1 MTEDIIE
8 AVCAAIYTE
17 FGEGYELYTEAVA
30 QNMQT
35 PCFFVM
41 SINPKLERFLGNRY
55 LRHTPIA
62 VQYFPSDEQN
72 ARSECEAAA
81 EKLFLILDQIPF
93 DNGYI
98 NGTQVSSEIADGI
111 LNFFITYDF
120 FVNRQEAAKPV
131 MRNLT
136 TTQEVR

>member
-1 MTEDIIE
+1 
-8 AVCAAIYTE
+8 
-17 FGEGYELYTEAVA
+17 
-30 QNMQT
+30 
-35 PCFFVM
+35 
-41 SINPKLERFLGNRY
+41 
-55 LRHTPIA
+55 
-62 VQYFPSDEQN
+62 VQYFPSDEQS

-98 NGTQVSSEIADGI
+98 NGTQVNSEIRDGI